1 MKNKIVLGKIGSGK
15 TRGIIFPLV
24 ENIIKNNESF
34 MVIDNK
40 NEHIKR
46 FYKEL
51 KEKEYNIV
59 MIDLKDMEASDT
71 FNPLIYPYKLY
82 KEGKIDEA
90 IVLLEKIGGE
100 IFNPTEAIDPFWDN
114 SARDIF
120 IAMVIY
126 LFKKSKEEE
135 VNFNSVF
142 NLLSLDNDDMICLFD
157 DIKDTN
163 AYVYACNI
171 LKAPK
176 ETKGGILSVA
186 LQKIKYYVS
195 RDILSKF
202 LSYNSFSIDHVDTKT
217 AIFFA
222 NYDDSLMLNN
232 ISTMFIEE
240 IYSMIKDKNVK
251 YTFIL
256 DNFDYIENIID
267 FSCKISSSNDNNIE
281 FIVASRSKELFIKKY
296 DEYIFN
302 LFDVIEINKKIEL
315 DSRSYDFIK
324 QENKL
329 KEVEIYKP
337 NLTKIKKADELINLI
352 DKKIVELE
360 QEEI

>member
-1 MKNKIVLGKIGSGK
+1 MKNKLVLGKIGSGK
-15 TRGIIFPLV
+15 TRGIVFPLV
-24 ENIIKNNESF
+24 ENSIKDDESF

-40 NEHIKR
+40 NEYVKR

-51 KEKEYNIV
+51 KDKNYNVIT
-59 MIDLKDMEASDT
+59 IDLKDMEASDT

-82 KEGKIDEA
+82 KEGRIDEA

-114 SARDIF
+114 SAKDIF
-120 IAMVIY
+120 IAMVIC
-126 LFKKSKEEE
+126 LFKKANEK
-135 VNFNSVF
+135 VINLNSVF
-142 NLLSLDNDDMICLFD
+142 NLLNLDNDDMISLFD

-195 RDILSKF
+195 KDLLSKF
-202 LSYNSFSIDHVDTKT
+202 LSYNSFDIENITDKT

-232 ISTMFIEE
+232 ISTIFIEE
-240 IYSMIKDKNVK
+240 IYSIIKDKNVK
-251 YTFIL
+251 YTFVL

-267 FSCKISSSNDNNIE
+267 FSSKIASANNNIE
-281 FIVASRSKELFIKKY
+281 FIVASRSKEMFVNKY
-296 DEYIFN
+296 GEYTFN
-302 LFDVIEINKKIEL
+302 LFDVIEDYEDIKIDIKSYEYKK
-315 DSRSYDFIK
+315 S
-324 QENKL
+324 ENKL
-329 KEVEIYKP
+329 KKVEVCDP
-337 NLTKIKKADELINLI
+337 DLVGIKKTNELIDLI
-352 DKKIVELE
+352 DKKIAELE